1 VSRIVSGDLIE
12 QLADAEHASW
22 ARWMA
27 YLFSK
32 CEPELEEGAQK
43 RAVPTGALVIPAA
56 LVKHWQRQID
66 TPYAD
71 LSEREKQSD
80 RDEVAQIVPAI
91 KQHVTL
97 ALLEPAPDPNL
108 SMGGYVCKVCGWDA
122 APDVPEAHRQDC
134 PLWEDVS

>member
-1 VSRIVSGDLIE
+1 MGMNTIVSDELIE

-27 YLFSK
+27 YLFSR
-32 CEPELEEGAQK
+32 CDRLGADE
-43 RAVPTGALVIPAA
+43 ALTIPAD
-56 LVKHWQRQID
+56 LVKRWRRQTD

-80 RDEVAQIVPAI
+80 RDEVAHIVPVI

-97 ALLEPAPDPNL
+97 ALLDPAPDPNL

-122 APDVPEAHRQDC
+122 APDVPEEHRQDC